1 MSGGGGKGGSKTQE
15 TTIPAWI
22 RDPAIR
28 NLQRAEDVQR
38 IEYMPY
44 YGAEVAAFNP
54 MQNAAMN
61 NNIATAQAFGLL
73 DPNST
78 LTATTGMPTPTD
90 FDGFSGYSSQPMY
103 ESALAE
109 LKAKQPDAVAQYDA
123 LFGAPAMAQLNASR
137 NSSRGGNSGAS
148 PSRPQTPSNFTPNY
162 NDPHFKSKTHL
173 DEINATGG
181 GSSTSIL
188 DASYGG
194 VTPTG
199 TDYKAI
205 VAGMKAQDNYE
216 QAAGIG
222 KYTPT
227 PFSGNPHM
235 GK

>member
-44 YGAEVAAFNP
+44 YGADVAAFNP

-162 NDPHFKSKTHL
+162 DTSTWSQKQQDSHNAQ
-173 DEINATGG
+173 INPN
-181 GSSTSIL
+181 STVNTL

-199 TDYKAI
+199 TDYKSI
-205 VAGMKAQDNYE
+205 VAGMNAQNDYE
-216 QAAGIG
+216 KAAGIG
-222 KYTPT
+222 KFTPT

>member
-1 MSGGGGKGGSKTQE
+1 MSGGGGKGGSE
-15 TTIPAWI
+15 TTKTEVPDWI
-22 RDPAIR
+22 KQPAIR

-38 IEYMPY
+38 IAYMPY
-44 YGAEVAAFNP
+44 RGPEVAAFNAT
-54 MQNAAMN
+54 QNAAMN
-61 NNIATAQAFGLL
+61 NNIATAKAFGLL

-90 FDGFSGYSSQPMY
+90 FNGFSGYSSMPIYNQ
-103 ESALAE
+103 ALADT
-109 LKAKQPDAVAQYDA
+109 KAAQPEAVALYDS
-123 LFGAPAMAQLNASR
+123 LFGANAMAQLNASR
-137 NSSRGGNSGAS
+137 NSSRGGGGVPMARPS
-148 PSRPQTPSNFTPNY
+148 PARNFTPNY
-162 NDPHFKSKTHL
+162 DDPYFQSQTHR
-173 DEINATGG
+173 DEINATGE

-199 TDYKAI
+199 TDYSSIKAGI
-205 VAGMKAQDNYE
+205 DAQKNYE

-222 KYTPT
+222 RFTPT